1 MFIYWEAENSIGLL
15 GDDKNSCMNKIF
27 FIIGFFFQAHAW
39 SDQIKTLDGSILQ
52 GDILGMVDGNV
63 SIETVYAGT
72 LKIPEDQIS
81 AISSTRELSV
91 RTEDNRT
98 FRGKID
104 FSENGNFSL
113 ENQNEIFSFPMVRH
127 LWQEDADDPL
137 ILTAQQK
144 AEALLLN
151 WIHALGLDLTG
162 SSGNVDNFGL
172 GVRLDS
178 SFSNQFRG
186 YDIYLSYNKAE
197 NDSTVVEDE
206 TKIGAE
212 YDSRF
217 YDTLSW
223 YAKADLENDK
233 LEEIDLR
240 ATTALG
246 LKYNWIEE
254 QDYKIALRSGLAFRY
269 EKSGSSDTKNQ
280 NDPAIDLGLEYSHD
294 IKDYLALESDLT
306 FIPSL
311 SNLEKFLFS
320 SDTAVVF
327 PLTKE
332 INWNLRS
339 GLVGTYNST
348 PVESKEEMD
357 IKYYIRLVYLFK

>member
-1 MFIYWEAENSIGLL
+1 
-15 GDDKNSCMNKIF
+15 MNKTF
-27 FIIGFFFQAHAW
+27 FILGFFLCLHAW

-52 GDILGMVDGNV
+52 GDILGMSDGNI
-63 SIETVYAGT
+63 SIETPYAGT
-72 LKIPEDQIS
+72 LHIPEGYIS
-81 AISSTRELSV
+81 AISSSRVLSL

-104 FSENGNFSL
+104 FLENGTFSL
-113 ENQNEIFSFPMVRH
+113 KNQSETFSLPMVRH
-127 LWQEDADDPL
+127 LWHEDADDPL
-137 ILTAQQK
+137 ILTAQQN
-144 AEALLLN
+144 AEALLLK
-151 WIHALGLDLTG
+151 WVHALGLDLTG
-162 SSGNVDNFGL
+162 SSGNVDNLGL
-172 GVRLDS
+172 GIRLDS
-178 SFSNQFRG
+178 SFANQFRG
-186 YDIYLSYNKAE
+186 YDFYLSYNKTD
-197 NDSTVVEDE
+197 NDNIAVEDE

-233 LEEIDLR
+233 LEEIELR

-254 QDYKIALRSGLAFRY
+254 RDYKIALRSGLAFRY
-269 EKSGSSDTKNQ
+269 EKSGISESKDQ

-294 IKDYLALESDLT
+294 VKDYLSLESDLT
-306 FIPSL
+306 IIPSL
-311 SNLEKFLFS
+311 NNLDKFLLS

-332 INWNLRS
+332 INWNVRS
-339 GLVGTYNST
+339 GLAGTYNST
-348 PVESKEEMD
+348 PVETKEEVD
-357 IKYYIRLVYLFK
+357 IKYYIRLIYLFK